1 MFILTFILTFILI
14 FILIFISI
22 LQVLEITEEDLGSK
36 SDETKLFNQNEN
48 LNLDNVRAFFFQF
61 FF

>member
-1 MFILTFILTFILI
+1 MFILT

-48 LNLDNVRAFFFQF
+48 LNSDNVRAFFFQIF
-61 FF
+61 F